1 MMRRIHIGCD
11 ERDSSTGAEEAEVL
25 PGYGIELTSEAPG
38 GTREAWSLGLAE
50 ESIP

>member
-1 MMRRIHIGCD
+1 MMRRIHMGCD
-11 ERDSSTGAEEAEVL
+11 DRDSCCLVGADVL

-50 ESIP
+50 ESIS